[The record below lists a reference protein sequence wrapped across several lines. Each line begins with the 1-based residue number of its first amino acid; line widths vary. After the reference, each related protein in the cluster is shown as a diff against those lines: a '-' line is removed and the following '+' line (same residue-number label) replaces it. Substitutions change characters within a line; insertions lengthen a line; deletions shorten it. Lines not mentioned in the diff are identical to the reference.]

1 MTIRTSLT
9 ILALAFLIGCDDN
22 PAGPSGTPSTTISI
36 VSGASTLTTTAY
48 SPNPVMTTVGSTV
61 RWTNNDNLVHTT
73 TADGGAWNSGNM
85 NPGGQFNFMFQSTGT
100 FTYRCT
106 IHPNM
111 VATVTVQ

>member
-9 ILALAFLIGCDDN
+9 ILALVFLIGCDDN
-22 PAGPSGTPSTTISI
+22 PAGPSPTPPAISI

-48 SPNPVMTTVGSTV
+48 SPNPVTTTVGSTV
-61 RWTNNDNLVHTT
+61 RWTNNDNVVHTT
-73 TADGGAWNSGNM
+73 TADGGAWNSGSM
-85 NPGGQFNFMFQSTGT
+85 NPGGQFTFTFQSAGT